1 MTYQFFLDKRPHN
14 ALTYQ
19 EYMNQFIQEVENPPV
34 NFKSEEDRKR
44 YDHKKLNLQRSKR
57 IEKYFS
63 PSDELRQ
70 AVSKITE
77 PQLWMMITESWC
89 GDSAQ
94 NIPYFAKTAEL
105 NPLINFRIIL
115 RDTNSDVMDNFLTN
129 GTRSIP
135 KLIVFNE
142 SGDVLFD
149 WGPRPKP
156 ALDLFRE
163 LKEKGLE
170 KKQILDELHLWY
182 GRNKGEAVQK
192 EIIELLNRFI
202 K

>member
-1 MTYQFFLDKRPHN
+1 MTYKFFLDKRPHN

-19 EYMNQFIQEVENPPV
+19 EYMNQFIEEVENPPV
-34 NFKSEEDRKR
+34 DFKSEEDRKR
-44 YDHKKLNLQRSKR
+44 YEHKKLNLQRSKR

-115 RDTNSDVMDNFLTN
+115 RDTNADIMDNFLTN

-135 KLIVFNE
+135 KLVVFNE

-156 ALDLFRE
+156 ALNLFRE

-182 GRNKGEAVQK
+182 GRNKGQAVQK
-192 EIIELLNRFI
+192 EIIGLLNRFI